1 VALVRRSALIA
12 ATTILALTALTAC
25 SGGDDSAGSASSAPA
40 TTQDRSTGSPTS
52 TAAKD
57 EPTGA
62 DLRPVVTGVIAGG
75 FTSPWGLAFLPDGS
89 ALVSERDTARIKRV
103 TAAGRVTTVG
113 RVPGVVPGGEGGLLG
128 LAISPDFDQNRW
140 LYAYFTSDRDN
151 RIVRMKYSNGE
162 LGTLHP
168 VLTGIAK
175 AGIHNGGRIGFG
187 PDGMLYAGVG
197 EAGLRAPAQDLH
209 SLSGKI
215 LRMTP
220 TGKPAPRNPF
230 DNSVVWTY
238 GHRNPQGFTW
248 DDSGRMWA
256 SEFGQNTWDELNL
269 IQRGRN
275 YGWPVVEGKAD
286 NNSYVNP
293 VVQWHTDEA
302 SPSGVAF
309 TKSAIYMAA
318 LRGSRLWQ
326 IPLNGTHAE
335 KPRDFFVNKY
345 GRLRTVV
352 VAPDGSLWLTTSNT
366 DGRGAPRA
374 NDDKILRI
382 QLRPQG

>member
-1 VALVRRSALIA
+1 VVLVQRTAVIA
-12 ATTILALTALTAC
+12 AATVLAFTALTAC

-40 TTQDRSTGSPTS
+40 QTPGGSTGSPTS
-52 TAAKD
+52 TATRN

-62 DLRPVVTGVIAGG
+62 DLKPVVTGVIAGG

-113 RVPGVVPGGEGGLLG
+113 QVPGVVPGGEGGLLG
-128 LAISPDFDQNRW
+128 LAISPDFDQDHW

-162 LGTLHP
+162 LGTPHP

-197 EAGLRAPAQDLH
+197 EAGLRSPAQDLH

-220 TGKPAPRNPF
+220 TGKPAPHNPF
-230 DNSVVWTY
+230 GNSVVWTY

-248 DDSGRMWA
+248 DDKGRMWA

-302 SPSGVAF
+302 SPSGVVFA
-309 TKSAIYMAA
+309 KSAIYMAA

-326 IPLNGTHAE
+326 IPLNGTHAG
-335 KPRDFFVNKY
+335 KPRDYFVNKY

-366 DGRGAPRA
+366 DGRGAPRT

-382 QLRPQG
+382 ALRPQD

>member
-1 VALVRRSALIA
+1 VRRSAVIT
-12 ATTILALTALTAC
+12 ATTVLALTGLTAC
-25 SGGDDSAGSASSAPA
+25 SGGGGSAESTSSAPSPTPGRSTA
-40 TTQDRSTGSPTS
+40 TTTPTTS
-52 TAAKD
+52 EAG
-57 EPTGA
+57 PTGA
-62 DLRPVVTGVIAGG
+62 DLKPVVTGVIAGG
-75 FTSPWGLAFLPDGS
+75 LTSPWGLVFLPDGS

-103 TAAGRVTTVG
+103 TPGGRVTTVG
-113 RVPGVVPGGEGGLLG
+113 QVPGVVPGGEGGLLG
-128 LAISPDFDQNRW
+128 LAISPDFDQNHW

-151 RIVRMKYSNGE
+151 RIVRMKYSSGE
-162 LGTLHP
+162 LGTPHP

-187 PDGMLYAGVG
+187 PDGMLYAGTG

-220 TGKPAPRNPF
+220 TGKPAPNNPF

-248 DDSGRMWA
+248 DDEGRMWA

-286 NNSYVNP
+286 NNAYVNP

-309 TKSAIYMAA
+309 AEDAIYMAA

-326 IPLNGTHAE
+326 IPLNGTRAE
-335 KPRDFFVNKY
+335 KPRDYFVDKY
-345 GRLRTVV
+345 GRLRTIV

-366 DGRGAPRA
+366 DGRGVPHA

-382 QLRPQG
+382 ELRPRD